1 MISEK
6 KLENILRKADQ
17 TNDKNS
23 RAKLLQEAV
32 ETAETLELPMG
43 HQGRLYDMAA
53 TAHLAAS
60 HFERAEKYFLIAI
73 NRWVQSGVGQDFL
86 HLNKNSVS
94 ENLLKNLLINSLK
107 SLNLRK

>member
-32 ETAETLELPMG
+32 ETAEVLELPMG
-43 HQGRLYDMAA
+43 HQGRLYEMAA
-53 TAHLAAS
+53 TAHMAAS

-73 NRWVQSGVGQDFL
+73 NRWVQSGVGQDFF
-86 HLNKNSVS
+86 HF
-94 ENLLKNLLINSLK
+94 ELKLYFVKFSILFGIFCF
-107 SLNLRK
+107 RKFN